1 MLEHDRKKQIIHYL
15 EEVSSAKIT
24 ELANFLYS
32 SESTVRRD
40 LISLEQAGL
49 VKRVH
54 GGAVLAEHQKA
65 IPPYSVREPANVQA
79 KEIVAQKAAEL
90 VHDGDTI
97 MLDGI
102 SSTTRRICKYIKDR
116 KNVTIITNNHK
127 IHEIFK
133 GTDITVFCTGGNH
146 SIHSD
151 CFDGIFAESFIRRFS
166 ADLHFFSTMGISE
179 DGMVMGKS
187 VAAYGISSTMMAQS
201 ARNYLLID
209 SSKLNVQAPLIL
221 CHANDLTGII
231 CDKPIP
237 EFKRKPSI
245 QP

>member
-15 EEVSSAKIT
+15 EGVSSAKIT
-24 ELANFLYS
+24 ELAKLLYS

-40 LISLEQAGL
+40 LIALEQAGL

-54 GGAVLAEHQKA
+54 GGAVLAERQGA
-65 IPPYSVREPANVQA
+65 IMPYSLREPVNVQA

-102 SSTTRRICKYIKDR
+102 SSTTRRLCKYIKDR
-116 KNVTIITNNHK
+116 NNVTIITNNYK
-127 IHEIFK
+127 IHEFFK
-133 GTDITVFCTGGNH
+133 GTDVTVFCTGGNH

-151 CFDGIFAESFIRRFS
+151 CFDGIFAEAFIRKFN
-166 ADLHFFSTMGISE
+166 ADLHFFSTMGISR
-179 DGMVMGKS
+179 DGMVIGKS
-187 VAAYGISSTMMAQS
+187 VAAYGITSAMMTQSS
-201 ARNYLLID
+201 RNYLLID
-209 SSKLNVQAPLIL
+209 SSKLNIQAPLIL
-221 CHANDLTGII
+221 CHASDLTGII

-237 EFKRKPSI
+237 DFEKTSFPK
-245 QP
+245 